1 MTTSFT
7 PSRAL
12 LSCRERIGRKR
23 IGSAVWL
30 LVLFANLM
38 PTDWAASAGAR
49 VADGTPLT
57 DADLAE
63 ALEVSTGTIS
73 AWRRKLRAAGFIT
86 WLVAPDGG
94 GRAFRMA
101 AVSDEIANVKEP
113 KPEKKPETVETE
125 SAQRWVQ

>member
-1 MTTSFT
+1 
-7 PSRAL
+7 
-12 LSCRERIGRKR
+12 
-23 IGSAVWL
+23 
-30 LVLFANLM
+30 
-38 PTDWAASAGAR
+38 
-49 VADGTPLT
+49 LT

-86 WLVAPDGG
+86 WLVAPGGG
-94 GRAFRMA
+94 GRVFRMA

-113 KPEKKPETVETE
+113 KPEKEPETVETE